1 MFNNLFLQQGYKGG
15 LQRDIDKDGQF
26 IDKKQNLFLTKSTV
40 EGLQECTRQDD
51 VMAVLDEVEKNFE
64 KILV

>member
-15 LQRDIDKDGQF
+15 EIDKDNKF
-26 IDKKQNLFLTKSTV
+26 FDDEPNLFLTKSTV

-51 VMAVLDEVEKNFE
+51 VTAVLDEVEKKVN
-64 KILV
+64 KIVG